1 MARLQR
7 QSRSTALTTPSSRIS
22 FQSSRFFLLSRV
34 VHAFEFRGFPSTD
47 FRCWGRSRA
56 ITRYAPAE
64 MDKLSAPVLVMLFS
78 AAAGA
83 TWAVGILLSKT
94 TNALDTRLNLG
105 EAMGG
110 MVLLAIA
117 GSLPELA
124 ITVSASATGKLG
136 LVAGNLV
143 GGIAVQTAVLVV
155 CDAFASRKTPLSF
168 LVGSLIPVLEGVL
181 VVAIATVMLLGSLL
195 PTSVMVGGVSPASI
209 AMVALWL
216 GGLRLIN
223 RVRESPQWKVDMID
237 SKPGRPHRRI
247 AHSSVPHPFLSRSTA
262 FVAVVF
268 TAGSVITLLAGVVL
282 ATSGGALADRA
293 GINGVIFGATFL
305 SLATALPEISTGIA
319 AVRLGDHQLA
329 MGDIFGGNA
338 FQLCLFLLADLI
350 ARKPLLPTLGVK
362 NAWLGGLGILMTTV
376 YVTSI
381 VVRPTR
387 CFLRLGFDSIGVVL
401 VYGVGILGL
410 TTLAR

>member
-1 MARLQR
+1 
-7 QSRSTALTTPSSRIS
+7 
-22 FQSSRFFLLSRV
+22 
-34 VHAFEFRGFPSTD
+34 
-47 FRCWGRSRA
+47 
-56 ITRYAPAE
+56 
-64 MDKLSAPVLVMLFS
+64 MDHLGAPVLVILF
-78 AAAGA
+78 AAAAAA
-83 TWAVGILLSKT
+83 TWGAGILLSNA

-124 ITVSASATGKLG
+124 ITVSAAAAGNLG
-136 LVAGNLV
+136 LVGGNLV

-168 LVGSLIPVLEGVL
+168 LVGSLIPALEGVL
-181 VVAIATVMLLGSLL
+181 VVAITAVMLLGALL
-195 PTSVMVGGVSPASI
+195 PTSDAVGGVSPVSI

-216 GGLRLIN
+216 GGLRVIN
-223 RVRESPQWKVDMID
+223 RVRKSPQWKVEMVG
-237 SKPGRPHRRI
+237 SKPGRPHRRT
-247 AHSSVPHPFLSRSTA
+247 AHPSSPRPFVSRSTV
-262 FVAVVF
+262 FVAALF
-268 TAGSVITLLAGVVL
+268 GAASLITLFAGVVL

-338 FQLCLFLLADLI
+338 FQLCLFLLADLV
-350 ARKPLLPTLGVK
+350 ARKPVLPTIGVQ
-362 NAWLGGLGILMTTV
+362 NAWLGALGILLTTV
-376 YVTSI
+376 YVASV

-387 CFLRLGFDSIGVVL
+387 CHLRLGLDSIGVVL
-401 VYGVGILGL
+401 IYGAGIVGLA
-410 TTLAR
+410 TLAH